1 MAIKSILQGTPEWL
15 AMRREFVGSSD
26 CAAILGVSPWTTI
39 GQLLDCKL
47 GLRPQQE
54 DNEYMK
60 YGRETE
66 PEARRAFEE
75 FKGVSVYPKVVQG
88 LEFQLASL
96 DGISMDGQTIVEIKC
111 PGAKDHAIAL
121 KGQIPEKYI
130 PQLQHILSVTGA
142 KEIFYW
148 SYKDGLGTMVALARD
163 EDYILRLVAKEKA
176 FYDLMMEGRAKIK
189 EHEEYLDELKNRAYG
204 LLDGACDTAGL
215 FSGHRG
221 AAPFGESASEKRDEE
236 GDRESE

>member
-1 MAIKSILQGTPEWL
+1 MINQKMIQGTPEWIAL
-15 AMRREFVGSSD
+15 RREFVTSTDSSV
-26 CAAILGVSPWTTI
+26 IMGVNPWVTV
-39 GQLLDCKL
+39 GQLLDYKL
-47 GLRPQQE
+47 GLRPEQE
-54 DNEYMK
+54 DNEHMK

-66 PEARRAFEE
+66 SEARMAFEG

-88 LEFQLASL
+88 LHFQLCSL

-121 KGQIPEKYI
+121 KGQVPEKYI

-148 SYKDGLGTMVALARD
+148 SYKDGSGILVAIQRD

-176 FYDLMMEGRAKIK
+176 FYDLMIEGRAKIK

-204 LLDGACDTAGL
+204 LLDGTYNSTGS
-215 FSGHRG
+215 FYESGRSTTD
-221 AAPFGESASEKRDEE
+221 GESKSQ
-236 GDRESE
+236 G

>member
-1 MAIKSILQGTPEWL
+1 MLDRKMVQGSEAWKSY
-15 AMRREFVGSSD
+15 RKEFIGSSD
-26 CAAILGVSPWTTI
+26 CAAILGVSPWQTI
-39 GQLLDCKL
+39 GQLLEYKL
-47 GLRPQQE
+47 GLRSEQE

-60 YGRETE
+60 HGRETE

-88 LEFQLASL
+88 LSFQLASL
-96 DGISMDGQTIVEIKC
+96 DGISMDGKTIVEIKC

-121 KGQIPEKYI
+121 SGRVPDKYI

-148 SYKDGLGTMVALARD
+148 SYKDGSGILVAIQRD
-163 EDYILRLVAKEKA
+163 EDYISRLVEKEKA

-189 EHEEYLDELKNRAYG
+189 EHEEFLDELKNRAYG
-204 LLDGACDTAGL
+204 LLDGTRDTT
-215 FSGHRG
+215 
-221 AAPFGESASEKRDEE
+221 
-236 GDRESE
+236 